1 MKTNPEYTL
10 ITGASLGLGREF
22 AIACAKRNMNLIL
35 ISLPDEK
42 LPVLAEYIAFRYKV
56 KVVYFELD
64 LTKKESLLRLH
75 NLISHKYPVNMI
87 INNAG
92 FGGSRLFECSPLE
105 YLDNMIQLNIR
116 ALSLL
121 TRLMIENLKRQPR
134 AWIMN
139 ISSMAAFSPM
149 PFKTLYP
156 ASKAFVYYFSRGL
169 AEELKDTRISVSVV
183 HPGPMMTNDEVCSR
197 IRKHGFSGRLCLLS
211 TESIADFSIGEMLKG
226 KKVII
231 PGFLNKI
238 NRILL
243 KLVPLS
249 IQMSLLSRMVRREF
263 GHEII
268 KLPESNGE
276 VSGYGSQPVHAS
288 TSVA

>member
-1 MKTNPEYTL
+1 
-10 ITGASLGLGREF
+10 
-22 AIACAKRNMNLIL
+22 
-35 ISLPDEK
+35 LPGEK
-42 LPVLAEYIAFRYKV
+42 LPVLAEYIAFRYRV
-56 KVVYFELD
+56 KVVWFELD

-75 NLISHKYPVNMI
+75 DLISRQYPVNMI

-92 FGGSRLFECSPLE
+92 FGGSRLFECSPLD

-121 TRLMIENLKRQPR
+121 TRLMIGNLKQQPR

-183 HPGPMMTNDEVCSR
+183 HPGPMMTNDEVSSR
-197 IRKHGFSGRLCLLS
+197 IRKQGFSGRMCLLS
-211 TESIADFSIGEMLKG
+211 IERIAGYCLGEMLKG

-231 PGFLNKI
+231 PGFLNRI
-238 NRILL
+238 NWILL

-249 IQMSLLSRMVRREF
+249 WQMSLLSRMVKRELSN
-263 GHEII
+263 EII
-268 KLPESNGE
+268 QLPERNGE
-276 VSGYGSQPVHAS
+276 VNGYVNHTVPVS

>member
-10 ITGASLGLGREF
+10 ITGASLGLGREL

-35 ISLPDEK
+35 ISLPDEN
-42 LPVLAEYIAFRYKV
+42 LAVLAEYISFQFRV

-64 LTKKESLLRLH
+64 LTKKESLLILH
-75 NLISHKYPVNMI
+75 DHIDHQYAVNMI

-121 TRLMIENLKRQPR
+121 TRLMIPNLKRQPR
-134 AWIMN
+134 AWILN

-169 AEELKDTRISVSVV
+169 SAELKDTRISVSVV
-183 HPGPMMTNDEVCSR
+183 HPGPIMTNDEVRSR
-197 IRKHGFSGRLCLLS
+197 IAKLGFSGRIGLLS
-211 TESIADFSIGEMLKG
+211 AERIAGLSITKLLKG

-231 PGFLNKI
+231 PGFLNKV
-238 NRILL
+238 NWVLM
-243 KLVPLS
+243 KLIPIS
-249 IQMSLLSRMVRREF
+249 IQMTLLSRMVRREL
-263 GHEII
+263 GNEII
-268 KLPESNGE
+268 QLPENNSEVNGY
-276 VSGYGSQPVHAS
+276 VSEPVHAS
-288 TSVA
+288 ATAG

>member
-1 MKTNPEYTL
+1 MKTNPVYTL
-10 ITGASLGLGREF
+10 ITGASLGLGREL

-42 LPVLAEYIAFRYKV
+42 LPVLAEYISFRFGV

-64 LTKKESLLRLH
+64 LTKKESLVRL
-75 NLISHKYPVNMI
+75 NELISCQYQVNMI

-121 TRLMIENLKRQPR
+121 TRLMIGNLKRQPR

-183 HPGPMMTNDEVCSR
+183 HPGPMMTNDEVSSR
-197 IRKHGFSGRLCLLS
+197 IMKQGLSARMCLLS
-211 TESIADFSIGEMLKG
+211 TESIADLSIAEMLNG

-231 PGFLNKI
+231 PGFLNKV
-238 NRILL
+238 NWILM
-243 KLVPLS
+243 KLIPLS
-249 IQMSLLSRMVRREF
+249 IQMSLLSRMVRRELS
-263 GHEII
+263 HEII
-268 KLPESNGE
+268 QLSEPAGVVNGFPVP
-276 VSGYGSQPVHAS
+276 VSANAG
-288 TSVA
+288 

>member
-1 MKTNPEYTL
+1 MNTNPEYTL

-42 LPVLAEYIAFRYKV
+42 LSVLAEYIAFRYRV

-64 LTKKESLLRLH
+64 LTRKESLLSLH
-75 NLISHKYPVNMI
+75 DHICHQYAVNMI

-92 FGGSRLFECSPLE
+92 FGGSRAFECSPLE

-121 TRLMIENLKRQPR
+121 TRLMISNLKRQPR

-149 PFKTLYP
+149 PFKTVYP

-183 HPGPMMTNDEVCSR
+183 HPGPMMTNDEVSSR

-211 TESIADFSIGEMLKG
+211 TESIADLSIGEMLKG

-231 PGFLNKI
+231 PGFMNKV
-238 NRILL
+238 NRMLFR
-243 KLVPLS
+243 LVPLS
-249 IQMSLLSRMVRREF
+249 IQMSLLSRMVRREM

-268 KLPESNGE
+268 KLPERIGE
-276 VSGYGSQPVHAS
+276 VSGYPLHVSANAG
-288 TSVA
+288 

>member
-1 MKTNPEYTL
+1 MKTNPEFTL
-10 ITGASLGLGREF
+10 ITGASLGLGRDF

-35 ISLPDEK
+35 ISLPGEK

-56 KVVYFELD
+56 KVVYFEAD
-64 LTKKESLLRLH
+64 LTKKESLFRLH
-75 NLISHKYPVNMI
+75 DLISCQYAVNMI

-121 TRLMIENLKRQPR
+121 TRLMIGNLKRQR
-134 AWIMN
+134 RGWIMN

-149 PFKTLYP
+149 PFKTVYP
-156 ASKAFVYYFSRGL
+156 ASKAFVSYFSRGL
-169 AEELKDTRISVSVV
+169 AEELKDTGISVSVV
-183 HPGPMMTNDEVCSR
+183 HPGPMMTNDEVSSR

-231 PGFLNKI
+231 PGFLNRI

-249 IQMSLLSRMVRREF
+249 IQMSLLSRMVRRELS
-263 GHEII
+263 HEII
-268 KLPESNGE
+268 QLPEPTGE
-276 VSGYGSQPVHAS
+276 VIGFPLHVSANAG
-288 TSVA
+288 

>member
-35 ISLPDEK
+35 ISLPGEK
-42 LPVLAEYIAFRYKV
+42 LPVLAEYIAFRYRV

-64 LTKKESLLRLH
+64 LTNKESLLRLH
-75 NLISHKYPVNMI
+75 DSINRQYAVNMM

-92 FGGSRLFECSPLE
+92 FGGSRMFECSPLE

-121 TRLMIENLKRQPR
+121 TRLMIGNLKQQPR

-183 HPGPMMTNDEVCSR
+183 HPGPMMTNDEVSSR
-197 IRKHGFSGRLCLLS
+197 IRKQGFSGRICLLS
-211 TESIADFSIGEMLKG
+211 AERIAGFSLDEMLKG

-231 PGFLNKI
+231 PGFLNRI

-249 IQMSLLSRMVRREF
+249 LQMSFLSGIVRREL
-263 GHEII
+263 GHETIP
-268 KLPESNGE
+268 LPESNDE
-276 VSGYGSQPVHAS
+276 VSGYASRPVLVSA
-288 TSVA
+288 SVA

>member
-1 MKTNPEYTL
+1 
-10 ITGASLGLGREF
+10 
-22 AIACAKRNMNLIL
+22 
-35 ISLPDEK
+35 
-42 LPVLAEYIAFRYKV
+42 
-56 KVVYFELD
+56 
-64 LTKKESLLRLH
+64 
-75 NLISHKYPVNMI
+75 
-87 INNAG
+87 
-92 FGGSRLFECSPLE
+92 LFECSPLE

-183 HPGPMMTNDEVCSR
+183 HPGPMMTNDEVSSR
-197 IRKHGFSGRLCLLS
+197 IRKHGLSGRLCLLS

-231 PGFLNKI
+231 PGFMNKI

-249 IQMSLLSRMVRREF
+249 LQMSLLSRMVKGEL
-263 GHEII
+263 GNEII
-268 KLPESNGE
+268 KLPQRNGE
-276 VSGYGSQPVHAS
+276 VNGYLSKPAHVS

>member
-1 MKTNPEYTL
+1 M

-35 ISLPDEK
+35 ISLPGEK
-42 LPVLAEYIAFRYKV
+42 LPVLAEFIAFRYRV

-64 LTKKESLLRLH
+64 LTKKESLLSLH
-75 NLISHKYPVNMI
+75 DLISRQYPVNII

-121 TRLMIENLKRQPR
+121 TRLMIANLKRQPR

-169 AEELKDTRISVSVV
+169 SEELKDTRISVSVV
-183 HPGPMMTNDEVCSR
+183 HPGPMMTNDEVSSR
-197 IRKHGFSGRLCLLS
+197 IRKQGFSGRLCLLP
-211 TESIADFSIGEMLKG
+211 TESIADFS
-226 KKVII
+226 
-231 PGFLNKI
+231 
-238 NRILL
+238 
-243 KLVPLS
+243 LV
-249 IQMSLLSRMVRREF
+249 
-263 GHEII
+263 
-268 KLPESNGE
+268 KC
-276 VSGYGSQPVHAS
+276 
-288 TSVA
+288 

>member
-1 MKTNPEYTL
+1 MKTNTEYTL

-35 ISLPDEK
+35 ISLPGEK
-42 LPVLAEYIAFRYKV
+42 LPVLAEYIAFRYRV
-56 KVVYFELD
+56 KVVWFELD

-75 NLISHKYPVNMI
+75 DLISRQYPVNMI

-92 FGGSRLFECSPLE
+92 FGGSRLFECSPLD

-121 TRLMIENLKRQPR
+121 TRLMIGNLKQQPR

-183 HPGPMMTNDEVCSR
+183 HPGPMMTNDEVSSR
-197 IRKHGFSGRLCLLS
+197 IRKQGFSGRMCLLS
-211 TESIADFSIGEMLKG
+211 IERIAGFCLGEMLKG

-231 PGFLNKI
+231 PGFLNRI
-238 NRILL
+238 NWILL

-249 IQMSLLSRMVRREF
+249 WQMSLLSRMVKRELSN
-263 GHEII
+263 EII
-268 KLPESNGE
+268 QLPERNGE
-276 VSGYGSQPVHAS
+276 VNGYVNHTVPVS